1 MPSPALFNSDMSNKE
16 REFFFM
22 KAAERL
28 SLPAYVVEKDYILCI
43 VLSIIFG
50 ELKSSFE
57 TETPF
62 LFKGGT
68 TLSKV
73 YGLIN
78 RMSEDID
85 LSISMEF
92 LGYPEPTGDE
102 SNSALKRR
110 VDNLRDAN
118 TKFVTGALKSTLE
131 EALSTVAE
139 GFDVLID
146 DQESQNL
153 IIHYPKSLPS
163 EAYGSSYIQPRILI
177 ETGGR
182 ASFHPHESHEIK
194 PMIIDELMEHLD
206 IELDCPVAV
215 DVLSKDRTFFE
226 KLTLLHE
233 INSRGEDA
241 VTDRQSRHIYDLV
254 EIYHA
259 NPAILENTDLLED
272 VRQHK
277 ARYFRRGA
285 SKWELAVPGTIA
297 ILPKEAVKDALKQDW
312 EKMTDLFPS
321 GQLPYNFE
329 ELMVELDVINTIIN
343 GG

>member
-1 MPSPALFNSDMSNKE
+1 
-16 REFFFM
+16 M

-50 ELKSSFE
+50 ELKSYCK

-85 LSISMEF
+85 MSISMEF
-92 LGYPEPTGDE
+92 LGHPEPEGEE
-102 SNSALKRR
+102 SNSALRRR
-110 VDNLRDAN
+110 VDNLKDEN
-118 TKFVTGALKSTLE
+118 SKFVAGTLKSTLK
-131 EALSTVAE
+131 EALATVAD
-139 GFDVLID
+139 GFDVHID
-146 DQESQNL
+146 DHEPQNL

-182 ASFHPHESHEIK
+182 ASFHPHESHEIN
-194 PMIIDELMEHLD
+194 PMIIDELKEFLK
-206 IELDCPVAV
+206 IETDCTVAV

-226 KLTLLHE
+226 KLTYLHE

-241 VTDRQSRHIYDLV
+241 VADRQSRHIYDLV

-259 NPAILENTDLLED
+259 NPTILDNTDLLED

-277 ARYFRRGA
+277 AKYFKRKT
-285 SKWELAVPGTIA
+285 SKWDQAIPGTIA
-297 ILPKEAVKDALKQDW
+297 ILPEADVKDALKQDW

-321 GQLPYNFE
+321 GQLPYSFE
-329 ELMVELDVINTIIN
+329 ELMGELDAINTVINGAN
-343 GG
+343 SLS